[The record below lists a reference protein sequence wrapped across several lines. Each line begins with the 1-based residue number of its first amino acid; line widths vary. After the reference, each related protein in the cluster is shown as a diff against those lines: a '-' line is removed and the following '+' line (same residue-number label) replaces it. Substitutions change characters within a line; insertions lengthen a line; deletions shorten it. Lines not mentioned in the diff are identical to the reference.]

1 MSLWIKKQRQKRID
15 LYCMLTLTSLD
26 AISDLANSTGV
37 ANATVEARITV
48 VGAAARNATAA
59 PANTSDPN
67 MAKNTF
73 IVVGRYECR
82 RSEE

>member
-1 MSLWIKKQRQKRID
+1 
-15 LYCMLTLTSLD
+15 MLTLTSLD